1 MDRPGNM
8 QTILVVDDDAGQR
21 MLTRAA
27 LEAAGYVV
35 EEADRGD
42 TGLAMA
48 KQLRPD
54 LLLLDVMMPG
64 LDGFQVCEAVRA
76 TPEISHIPAVLVT
89 ALEDTESINRGFD
102 AGATDF
108 LTKPIV
114 WPLLGFRVQFVLRE
128 AALRTEFVA
137 AKIEAEQASKA
148 KSVLL
153 ASMGHELRTPLNAII
168 GFSAFLAENL
178 KGSAGEHDLE
188 FINDIHFSGEQL
200 LRVINDVLE
209 MANLEAGRT
218 KLSETQIDLYQL
230 LESVTVKHKEA
241 AAQKS
246 ISVACDSDTGNCL
259 ITADYLLIKR
269 CVDNLV
275 SNAVKF
281 THEGGVTIS
290 VAFAGNG
297 CMEIRVRDTGIGMT
311 HEQMV
316 LILEPF
322 RQADDSLSRQYEGA
336 GLGVSLAKAILE
348 LHGGFLIYDSKP
360 GVGTTAKIVLPP
372 GRLENSDAGLKAAE

>member
-1 MDRPGNM
+1 MDRPGDM

-42 TGLAMA
+42 TGLEMA

-178 KGSAGEHDLE
+178 KGSADEHDLE

-218 KLSETQIDLYQL
+218 KLSETQIDLHQL
-230 LESVTVKHKEA
+230 LQSVTVKHTEA

-246 ISVACDSDTGNCL
+246 ISVVCDTDIGNCL

-281 THEGGVTIS
+281 THEGAVTIS
-290 VAFAGNG
+290 VAFADNG
-297 CMEIRVRDTGIGMT
+297 CMEIRVHDTGIGMT

-322 RQADDSLSRQYEGA
+322 RQIDDSLSRQYEGA